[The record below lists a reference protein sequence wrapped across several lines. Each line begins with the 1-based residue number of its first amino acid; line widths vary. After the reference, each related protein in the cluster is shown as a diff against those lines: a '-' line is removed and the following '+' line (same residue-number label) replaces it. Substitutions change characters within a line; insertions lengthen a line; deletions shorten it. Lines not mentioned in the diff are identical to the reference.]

1 MFTINNN
8 YYFFSK
14 SCLEEENL
22 IKRQELLIEN
32 IGKIMTQT
40 TELAA
45 QLQAVA
51 AQFEKA
57 MVEVKAQTAALEAA
71 LANVSTELPVEA
83 VEALAK
89 LQTLAQNFDDLNP
102 DPVLEPVVNPEPVVE
117 VQPEPQVI
125 EPELVVD
132 QPVEPVVEV
141 QPEEIQPQ

>member
-1 MFTINNN
+1 
-8 YYFFSK
+8 
-14 SCLEEENL
+14 
-22 IKRQELLIEN
+22 
-32 IGKIMTQT
+32 MTQT

-57 MVEVKAQTAALEAA
+57 MVEVQAQTAALQAA

-102 DPVLEPVVNPEPVVE
+102 DPVLEPVVE
-117 VQPEPQVI
+117 VQPESQVI

-141 QPEEIQPQ
+141 QPEEVQPQ

>member
-1 MFTINNN
+1 
-8 YYFFSK
+8 
-14 SCLEEENL
+14 
-22 IKRQELLIEN
+22 
-32 IGKIMTQT
+32 MTQT

-57 MVEVKAQTAALEAA
+57 MLEVQAQTAALQAA

-102 DPVLEPVVNPEPVVE
+102 DPVLELVVNPEP
-117 VQPEPQVI
+117 QNWLSINQLNQLLKFNQKKFNLSNI
-125 EPELVVD
+125 KF
-132 QPVEPVVEV
+132 
-141 QPEEIQPQ
+141 

>member
-1 MFTINNN
+1 
-8 YYFFSK
+8 
-14 SCLEEENL
+14 
-22 IKRQELLIEN
+22 
-32 IGKIMTQT
+32 
-40 TELAA
+40 
-45 QLQAVA
+45 
-51 AQFEKA
+51 
-57 MVEVKAQTAALEAA
+57 MVEVKAQTAALQAA

-141 QPEEIQPQ
+141 QPEEVQPQ